1 MKLSL
6 ITKHIIRQCRL
17 LPILY
22 TNLYCNNNTLEHIYP
37 VSYMKHCA
45 HRRDIHNIFTTS
57 NYLNQLRGNYE
68 FNIIKKNKRCII
80 IEDNIICKENKTF
93 CPRIQDRGIIA
104 RAMLYMRDTYNYTDF
119 GNYTLYKE
127 WNKQYKPTKKE
138 LLHNEFAYIIQG
150 NRNKFIK

>member
-6 ITKHIIRQCRL
+6 ITKHILRKCQL

-37 VSYMKHCA
+37 VSYMNHCT

-57 NYLNQLRGNYE
+57 NHINQLRGNYE
-68 FNIIKKNKRCII
+68 YNIINNKKDIII
-80 IEDNIICKENKTF
+80 IENNIICKKTRLF
-93 CPRIQDRGIIA
+93 YPREQDRGIIA

-119 GNYTLYKE
+119 GNYTLYNE
-127 WNKQYKPTKKE
+127 WNIKYKPNKKE
-138 LLHNEFAYIIQG
+138 LLHNEFGYIIQG
-150 NRNKFIK
+150 NRNKFIV